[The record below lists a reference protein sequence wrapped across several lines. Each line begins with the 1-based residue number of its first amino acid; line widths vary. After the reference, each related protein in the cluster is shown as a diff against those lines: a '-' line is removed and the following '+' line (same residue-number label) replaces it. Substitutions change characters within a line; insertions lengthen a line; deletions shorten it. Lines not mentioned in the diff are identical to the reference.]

1 MDQWVQIGLVA
12 FLVGVGSVREVKRLF
27 EDYKENITAIKRYEQ
42 NHLKEEMI
50 KVKVSKFEE
59 EKVQGGAIIK
69 EDTKMARRIDTA
81 SSNSNAIK
89 RIKQDLK
96 PFLESW
102 GKLTKEQRAL
112 LRSRYVKHK
121 GVSEVAEEFG
131 LTLSVTKDRL
141 GKAEKRFYKLYMSYL
156 EVE

>member
-1 MDQWVQIGLVA
+1 M
-12 FLVGVGSVREVKRLF
+12 REVRQLF
-27 EDYKENITAIKRYEQ
+27 EDYTENIVAIKRYEQ
-42 NHLKEEMI
+42 IHLKEEMI
-50 KVKVSKFEE
+50 KVKVSKFER
-59 EKVQGGAIIK
+59 EKVQGGAIVK
-69 EDTKMARRIDTA
+69 EDSKLARRIDTA
-81 SSNSNAIK
+81 NSNSNAIK

-112 LRSRYVKHK
+112 LRSRYVRHK

-141 GKAEKRFYKLYMSYL
+141 NKAEKRFYKLYMNCL
-156 EVE
+156 EVK

>member
-1 MDQWVQIGLVA
+1 M
-12 FLVGVGSVREVKRLF
+12 REVKRLF
-27 EDYKENITAIKRYEQ
+27 DDYTENVTAIRRYEQ
-42 NHLKEEMI
+42 IHFKEEMI
-50 KVKVSKFEE
+50 KVKVSKFEQ

-112 LRSRYVKHK
+112 LRSRYMKRMTIN
-121 GVSEVAEEFG
+121 EVAEEFK
-131 LTLSVTKDRL
+131 LTLSITKDRL
-141 GKAEKRFYKLYMSYL
+141 NKAEKRFYKLYQNYV
-156 EVE
+156 EVK

>member
-1 MDQWVQIGLVA
+1 M
-12 FLVGVGSVREVKRLF
+12 REVKRLF
-27 EDYKENITAIKRYEQ
+27 EDYKENITAIRRYEQ

-59 EKVQGGAIIK
+59 ERVQGGAIVK

-96 PFLESW
+96 PFLEAW

-112 LRSRYVKHK
+112 LRSRYMKRMTIN
-121 GVSEVAEEFG
+121 EVAEEFK
-131 LTLSVTKDRL
+131 LTLSITKDRL
-141 GKAEKRFYKLYMSYL
+141 NKAEKRFYKLYQNYV
-156 EVE
+156 EVK